1 MFLSGKIQK
10 LSFLTVILLSVL
22 SSGNSFAG
30 SIQNS
35 NFDKI
40 VSGNNEFA
48 LNLYLKIKEI
58 PQIKAAEGNLFISP
72 YSISTAFAMV
82 YSGARGN
89 TAKEI
94 QDVLSFP
101 PVGIEQIAS
110 GFSDLQKHLQTNQ
123 EAAGFQLNLANS
135 LWLQKGYDFV
145 PEFLELNKKYFDA
158 GLSELDFAQSE
169 QARKTINAWVEEQ
182 TKEKI
187 TGLIPAGIIDG
198 LTRLILTNA
207 IYFKGNW
214 VIPFKEE
221 NTKPA
226 DFNVTK
232 DIKVQVQMMY
242 QKERYKYAKTDDM
255 ELLQIPYGLD
265 ELSMTMMEIIKN
277 NDRIINGDLGY
288 TEADKLTKEQLDELA
303 NLSMLILLPKSISD
317 FDTIEKGLDSHTL
330 ETYLQQMK
338 EQEVKVYIPKFKFS
352 CDTIELK
359 DILKQ
364 MGMKDSF
371 TSKADFSGI
380 NPRKE
385 LFISNV
391 LHKTFVEVNEK
402 GTEAAAASQL
412 RIVFDIKTDPI
423 PIFRADRP
431 FIFIIRDNKTE
442 SILFI
447 GRLANPSRKE

>member
-1 MFLSGKIQK
+1 MFLSGKMQK
-10 LSFLTVILLSVL
+10 ISFYTLIMLCVL
-22 SSGNSFAG
+22 SSGNNFAAN
-30 SIQNS
+30 IQNS

-48 LNLYLKIKEI
+48 LNLYSKMKEL
-58 PQIKAAEGNLFISP
+58 PQIKADECNLFISP

-94 QDVLSFP
+94 ADILCFP
-101 PVGIEQIAS
+101 QVGFEQVAS
-110 GFSDLQKHLQTNQ
+110 DFNVLQKHLQANQ

-158 GLSELDFAQSE
+158 GLSELDFTQSE
-169 QARKTINAWVEEQ
+169 DARKTINDWVEKQ

-187 TGLIPAGIIDG
+187 TDLIPAGMIDG

-232 DIKVQVQMMY
+232 DKKVQVQMMY

-265 ELSMTMMEIIKN
+265 EVSMIIMEISRDN
-277 NDRIINGDLGY
+277 NRIISGDLGY
-288 TEADKLTKEQLDELA
+288 NDAGKLTREQLKELP
-303 NLSMLILLPKSISD
+303 NLSMLILLPKSIGD
-317 FDTIEKGLDSHTL
+317 LDINLKTL
-330 ETYLQQMK
+330 ESYIQKMK
-338 EQEVKVYIPKFKFS
+338 EQEVEVYLPKFKFS

-359 DILKQ
+359 DILIE
-364 MGMKDSF
+364 MGLKDAF
-371 TSKADFSGI
+371 TGRADFSGI
-380 NPRKE
+380 NPQKE

-402 GTEAAAASQL
+402 GTEAAAASSL
-412 RIVFDIKTDPI
+412 RMMMDIPPAPP

-442 SILFI
+442 SILFM
-447 GRLANPSRKE
+447 GRVVNPSRKE